1 MNDIHSLK
9 SQIALMNAKRLAIC
23 LLAVCMLSLAGCG
36 STKVYTVQK
45 TITYKGDLYNMATV
59 QRVSPVVEGKLP
71 NGDLVNMRGMDKR
84 DVEDLL
90 DGNSPIIVSMI
101 IEMDSQELVYE
112 RRSVTKYS
120 EFSSM
125 TKNFDRAMSKI
136 NKFMANKKSTQLKL
150 K

>member
-9 SQIALMNAKRLAIC
+9 LQLALMNAKRLAVF
-23 LLAVCMLSLAGCG
+23 LLAVCILSLAGCG
-36 STKVYTVQK
+36 STKVYTIQK
-45 TITYKGDLYNMATV
+45 TITYKGELYNMATV

-71 NGDLVNMRGMDKR
+71 NGDVENMRGMDKR

-125 TKNFDRAMSKI
+125 KKNFDRAMSKI

>member
-9 SQIALMNAKRLAIC
+9 LQLALMNAKRLAVF
-23 LLAVCMLSLAGCG
+23 LLVVCILSLAGCG
-36 STKVYTVQK
+36 STKVYTIQK
-45 TITYKGDLYNMATV
+45 TVTYKGELYNMATV

>member
-1 MNDIHSLK
+1 
-9 SQIALMNAKRLAIC
+9 
-23 LLAVCMLSLAGCG
+23 
-36 STKVYTVQK
+36 
-45 TITYKGDLYNMATV
+45 MATV

-71 NGDLVNMRGMDKR
+71 NGDLENMRGMDKR

-125 TKNFDRAMSKI
+125 KKNFDRAMSKI